1 MSGVLVVLANSVESR
16 EDEFNDWYSNVHVP
30 EILAL
35 PSFLSARRF
44 QLDRRIPTSSSHG
57 YLTVYEVTDSAAAAT
72 EIGAAGQAGQLT
84 MSDALDAEAVVQGF
98 FTQI

>member
-16 EDEFNDWYSNVHVP
+16 EDEFNDWYSGVHVP

-44 QLDRRIPTSSSHG
+44 RTGSSR
-57 YLTVYEVTDSAAAAT
+57 
-72 EIGAAGQAGQLT
+72 
-84 MSDALDAEAVVQGF
+84 SDEQPSTG
-98 FTQI
+98 T